1 MKPGMFDKGSGPAVV
16 VVQPLQGRWQWM
28 RGFLDALAERC
39 RVITYTLRGDFGSEG
54 SPDRSQGFD
63 AYVRQLKDVI
73 DGAGLE
79 RTALCGISF
88 GGTVAVR
95 YAALYPERVTHLVI
109 ASAPGPGWRAT
120 AEQATYVARP
130 LLTLPVFL
138 WAAFRRLVVELRE
151 TFPTGAERAAFVC
164 RASVVA
170 IRYPALPHVM
180 ARRVR
185 LMQTVD
191 LAADCTRVS
200 APTLVVTGDPS
211 LDLVVPVESTR
222 GYLAHIQNSRYEV
235 LDKTGHAGSLTRP
248 QRLASIVSDFIHGH
262 HS

>member
-1 MKPGMFDKGSGPAVV
+1 LKGIFDQGSGPAVV

-28 RGFLDALAERC
+28 RRFLDALAEHC
-39 RVITYTLRGDFGSEG
+39 RVVTYTLCGDFGS
-54 SPDRSQGFD
+54 DRSADVSLGFD

-73 DGAGLE
+73 DRAGLE
-79 RTALCGISF
+79 RIALCGISF

-95 YAALYPERVTHLVI
+95 YASLYPDRVTHLII
-109 ASAPGPGWRAT
+109 ASSPGPGWRAN
-120 AEQATYVARP
+120 AEQAMYISRP
-130 LLTLPVFL
+130 LVTLPVFL
-138 WAAFRRLVVELRE
+138 LTAVRRLSIELSVA
-151 TFPTGAERAAFVC
+151 FPRVIERAAFIS
-164 RASVVA
+164 RATVA
-170 IRYPALPHVM
+170 AVRYPALPHLM

-191 LAADCTRVS
+191 LAADCERIT

-222 GYLAHIQNSRYEV
+222 QYLTHIHNSRYEV
-235 LDKTGHAGSLTRP
+235 LAQTGHSGSLTQP
-248 QRLASIVSDFIHGH
+248 ERLASLVDDFIHAD